1 MMEDITNKLL
11 KLLPYWHF
19 NVERRIKQKNDLEIT
34 YESYYCLLGLTQVD
48 SLTMKEIAE
57 DFYFGKQQTTR
68 IVNQLLSHGFVE
80 KKINESDKR
89 ITEVSITPQGMAYL
103 EKNPFDTTYLK
114 DDLLKVLSDKEMVA
128 LNQSLDVLLETFK
141 KL

>member
-1 MMEDITNKLL
+1 MDDITKKLL

-19 NVERRIKQKNDLEIT
+19 NVERRIKQKNELEIT
-34 YESYYCLLGLTQVD
+34 YESYYCLLGLTQID
-48 SLTMKEIAE
+48 SLTMKDIAE

-68 IVNQLLSHGFVE
+68 IVNQLLSHSFVE
-80 KKINESDKR
+80 KKISETDKR
-89 ITEVSITPQGMAYL
+89 VTEVSITPQGRMYL

-114 DDLLKVLSDKEMVA
+114 DDLSKVLNDKEIVA
-128 LNQSLDVLLETFK
+128 LNQSLDVLLTTFK